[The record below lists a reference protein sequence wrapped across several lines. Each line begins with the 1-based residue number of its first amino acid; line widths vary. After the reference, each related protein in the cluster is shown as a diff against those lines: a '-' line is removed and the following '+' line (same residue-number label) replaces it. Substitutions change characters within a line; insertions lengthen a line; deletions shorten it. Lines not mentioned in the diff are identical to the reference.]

1 MASETTDQAAAERF
15 LRAVGLSLGGLGGA
29 GVRVLAAGWPELA
42 AVAALA
48 PDPEGRADM
57 RALVAA
63 SGERGLREV
72 LLALPRGSRVLVEV
86 AGAWAL
92 ETVADVLEG
101 EVLPPSQGV
110 ARFLG
115 VRRPARRGR
124 APGPDRTLARGD
136 PEVELFRELAQPAG
150 RRGRG
155 QFVAEGSTL
164 VRRALDDGLPVA
176 SVVHTADLARSPEGP
191 ALLDLARAE
200 GIPGLRASD
209 GLLGTLTP
217 TRPLPSVLAAVH
229 LRLREAASLHAGP
242 AAALLVA
249 ESLQNPDNLGLAL
262 RTADAA
268 GAEAVVVAGEGAD
281 PLHRNCVRAARG
293 AVGRLPLFTCADL
306 PAWLRGLRRAGFQV
320 VASTA
325 HAERSLFEAPLRP
338 PLCVVVGNEER
349 GLSAGALEAA
359 GERLRIPMAPGQS
372 SHNVAV
378 AAGILLYEL
387 RRPRS

>member
-1 MASETTDQAAAERF
+1 MASEAADHAAAERF
-15 LRAVGLSLGGLGGA
+15 LQAAGLSTAQLGGA

-48 PDPEGRADM
+48 PDPEGGADLRAV
-57 RALVAA
+57 VAA
-63 SGERGLREV
+63 TGERGLREV
-72 LLALPRGSRVLVEV
+72 LLALPRRSRVLVEV

-115 VRRPARRGR
+115 ARRPARRGP

-150 RRGRG
+150 RRRQG
-155 QFVAEGSTL
+155 QFVAEGPTL
-164 VRRALDDGLPVA
+164 VRRALDDGLPVG
-176 SVVHTADLARSPEGP
+176 SVVHTAELARSAEG
-191 ALLDLARAE
+191 AGLLDLARAG
-200 GIPGLRASD
+200 GIPCFRASD
-209 GLLGTLTP
+209 GILGTLTP

-249 ESLQNPDNLGLAL
+249 ESLQNPDNLGLVL

-306 PAWLRGLRRAGFQV
+306 PAWLRDLRRSGVHV
-320 VASTA
+320 VGSTA
-325 HAERSLFEAPLRP
+325 HAERSLFEAPLRL
-338 PLCVVVGNEER
+338 PLCAVVGNEER
-349 GLSAGALEAA
+349 GLSPQALEAC
-359 GERLRIPMAPGQS
+359 GDRLRIPMAPGQS

-378 AAGILLYEL
+378 AAGVLLYEL
-387 RRPRS
+387 RRRRP